1 MLRTAVG
8 RRRRALWAIL
18 SCLFAAGFAVSA
30 FMVHSEGN
38 QALESVVERGRDE
51 AQLATATLSGKE
63 LTKPITGSTYDR
75 VAAKIWKSVSSEG
88 SIADVTIWS
97 SRGRIVFSL
106 NESRVGKTPAEM
118 QSLITGIANG
128 SDSTRVLEGAV
139 QTFTRISKAG
149 SVAIVQVDQP
159 AALVEPRTGGPWST
173 VRLGSAVGLTICLLL
188 FGLTFVPWSGTAR
201 VPEDAEPAQL
211 DRRHEPDEVHESDE
225 TTAERQPRVEPP
237 PADHRATYA
246 ELFGLESD
254 LHAHAGI
261 PDGAPDEA
269 DRSGD
274 EEVGVEAQGQPTA
287 QPMSAEQSPPQQPP
301 AQQLPTEQ
309 PPAPQPPAQPLP
321 VEPAAEE
328 GAPSSEEDV
337 HAPQADHDEVMAQF
351 EALHADGESPDSMDE
366 SIAGQW
372 PEEFRDVFRDMARGG
387 GAPTQEMRQRREEFK
402 NRAKQAELRL
412 KKQDEELDEAPSSPS
427 SER

>member
-8 RRRRALWAIL
+8 RKRRALWAIL

-106 NESRVGKTPAEM
+106 NESRVGKTPPEM
-118 QSLITGIANG
+118 QSLITEIASG
-128 SDSTRVLEGAV
+128 SDSTRVLGDTV

-159 AALVEPRTGGPWST
+159 AALVEPQTGGPWST
-173 VRLGSAVGLTICLLL
+173 VRLGSAVGLTVCLLL
-188 FGLTFVPWSGTAR
+188 FGLTFVPWTGTAR

-211 DRRHEPDEVHESDE
+211 DRRHEPDEVHEADE
-225 TTAERQPRVEPP
+225 TKAERQPRVEPP

-261 PDGAPDEA
+261 PDRAPDEA
-269 DRSGD
+269 DRPG
-274 EEVGVEAQGQPTA
+274 EEVGVEAQGQPSA
-287 QPMSAEQSPPQQPP
+287 QPMPAEQPP
-301 AQQLPTEQ
+301 AQQPPVEQ
-309 PPAPQPPAQPLP
+309 PPAQQPPAQPLP
-321 VEPAAEE
+321 VEPPAEE
-328 GAPSSEEDV
+328 HVPSSEEDV
-337 HAPQADHDEVMAQF
+337 HAPQADHDEAMAQF
-351 EALHADGESPDSMDE
+351 EALNADGDSRDSIDESIDE

>member
-1 MLRTAVG
+1 VVD
-8 RRRRALWAIL
+8 RA
-18 SCLFAAGFAVSA
+18 
-30 FMVHSEGN
+30 
-38 QALESVVERGRDE
+38 RDE
-51 AQLATATLSGKE
+51 AQLATVTLSGKE

-75 VAAKIWKSVSSEG
+75 LADKIWKSVSSEG
-88 SIADVTIWS
+88 SIAGVTIWS
-97 SRGRIVFSL
+97 SRGRIIFSL

-118 QSLITGIANG
+118 QSVITEIANG
-128 SDSTRVLEGAV
+128 SDSTRVLGDTV

-149 SVAIVQVDQP
+149 SVAIVQVDEP
-159 AALVEPRTGGPWST
+159 AALVEPQTGGPWTT
-173 VRLGSAVGLTICLLL
+173 VRLGSAVGLMVCLLL
-188 FGLTFVPWSGTAR
+188 FGLTFVPWTGTAR
-201 VPEDAEPAQL
+201 VPEDAEPAEL
-211 DRRHEPDEVHESDE
+211 DRRHEPDEVHEADE
-225 TTAERQPRVEPP
+225 TQAERQPRVEPP

-254 LHAHAGI
+254 LHANAGI
-261 PDGAPDEA
+261 PDRAPDEA

-274 EEVGVEAQGQPTA
+274 EEVGVEAQRQPSA
-287 QPMSAEQSPPQQPP
+287 QPMPAEQRPAQQPP
-301 AQQLPTEQ
+301 AQPM
-309 PPAPQPPAQPLP
+309 P
-321 VEPAAEE
+321 VEPPAEE

-337 HAPQADHDEVMAQF
+337 HAPQADHDEAMAQF
-351 EALHADGESPDSMDE
+351 EALNADGDSPDSIDE

-412 KKQDEELDEAPSSPS
+412 KKQDEELSEAPSSPS

>member
-1 MLRTAVG
+1 MFRTAVG

-75 VAAKIWKSVSSEG
+75 LAAKIWKSVSSEG
-88 SIADVTIWS
+88 SISDVTIWS

-118 QSLITGIANG
+118 QSLITEIANG
-128 SDSTRVLEGAV
+128 SDSTRVLEGNV

-159 AALVEPRTGGPWST
+159 AALVEPQTGGPWST
-173 VRLGSAVGLTICLLL
+173 VRLGSAVGLTVCLLL
-188 FGLTFVPWSGTAR
+188 LGLTFVPWTGTAPD
-201 VPEDAEPAQL
+201 PEDAEPAQL
-211 DRRHEPDEVHESDE
+211 DRLHEPDEVHEADG
-225 TTAERQPRVEPP
+225 TKAERQSQAEPP

-261 PDGAPDEA
+261 PDRAPEEA
-269 DRSGD
+269 DRPGD
-274 EEVGVEAQGQPTA
+274 EEVGIEAQGQPSA
-287 QPMSAEQSPPQQPP
+287 QPMPAEQSPPQQPP
-301 AQQLPTEQ
+301 AQELPTEQ

-321 VEPAAEE
+321 VEAPAEE
-328 GAPSSEEDV
+328 GAPFSEEDV
-337 HAPQADHDEVMAQF
+337 HAPEADHDEVMAQF
-351 EALHADGESPDSMDE
+351 EALNADGESPDSMDE

>member
-1 MLRTAVG
+1 
-8 RRRRALWAIL
+8 
-18 SCLFAAGFAVSA
+18 
-30 FMVHSEGN
+30 
-38 QALESVVERGRDE
+38 
-51 AQLATATLSGKE
+51 
-63 LTKPITGSTYDR
+63 
-75 VAAKIWKSVSSEG
+75 
-88 SIADVTIWS
+88 VTIWS
-97 SRGRIVFSL
+97 SRGRIIFSL

-159 AALVEPRTGGPWST
+159 AALVEPQTGGPWST
-173 VRLGSAVGLTICLLL
+173 VRLGSAVGLTVCLLL
-188 FGLTFVPWSGTAR
+188 FGLTFVSWSGTAR

-211 DRRHEPDEVHESDE
+211 DRRHESDEVHESDE

-254 LHAHAGI
+254 LHAQAGI
-261 PDGAPDEA
+261 PDRAPDEA
-269 DRSGD
+269 DRPGD
-274 EEVGVEAQGQPTA
+274 EEVGIEAQGQPSA
-287 QPMSAEQSPPQQPP
+287 QPMP
-301 AQQLPTEQ
+301 AQQS
-309 PPAPQPPAQPLP
+309 PAEPLP
-321 VEPAAEE
+321 VEAPAEE

-366 SIAGQW
+366 SITGQW

>member
-88 SIADVTIWS
+88 SIDDVTIWS
-97 SRGRIVFSL
+97 SRGRIIFSL

-118 QSLITGIANG
+118 QSLITEIANG
-128 SDSTRVLEGAV
+128 SDSMRVLEGKV

-159 AALVEPRTGGPWST
+159 AALVEPQTDGPWSA
-173 VRLGSAVGLTICLLL
+173 VRLGSAVGLTVCLLL

-201 VPEDAEPAQL
+201 VLEDAEPAQL
-211 DRRHEPDEVHESDE
+211 DRRHEPDEVHESHE

-261 PDGAPDEA
+261 PDGAHNEA

-309 PPAPQPPAQPLP
+309 PPAPQPPAQSLP

>member
-1 MLRTAVG
+1 MFRTAVG
-8 RRRRALWAIL
+8 RKRRALWAIL

-30 FMVHSEGN
+30 FMVHSEGD

-51 AQLATATLSGKE
+51 AQLATANLSGKE

-75 VAAKIWKSVSSEG
+75 VAAKIWKSVSSEE

-106 NESRVGKTPAEM
+106 NESRVGKTPPEM
-118 QSLITGIANG
+118 QSLITEIANG
-128 SDSTRVLEGAV
+128 SDSTRVLGGTV

-159 AALVEPRTGGPWST
+159 AALVEPQTGGPWST
-173 VRLGSAVGLTICLLL
+173 VRLGSAVGLTVCLLL
-188 FGLTFVPWSGTAR
+188 FGLTFVPWAGTAR

-211 DRRHEPDEVHESDE
+211 ARRHEPDEVHEADE
-225 TTAERQPRVEPP
+225 TKAERQPRVDPP

-261 PDGAPDEA
+261 PDHAPDEA

-274 EEVGVEAQGQPTA
+274 EEVGVEAQGQPST
-287 QPMSAEQSPPQQPP
+287 QPMPAEQPP
-301 AQQLPTEQ
+301 AQQLPAE
-309 PPAPQPPAQPLP
+309 QPPAQPLP
-321 VEPAAEE
+321 VEPPAEE
-328 GAPSSEEDV
+328 RVPSFEEDI
-337 HAPQADHDEVMAQF
+337 HAPQADHDEAMAQF
-351 EALHADGESPDSMDE
+351 EALNADGDSRDSIDE

>member
-8 RRRRALWAIL
+8 RKRRALWAIL

-106 NESRVGKTPAEM
+106 NESSVGKTPPEM
-118 QSLITGIANG
+118 QSLITEIASG
-128 SDSTRVLEGAV
+128 SDSTRVLGDTV

-159 AALVEPRTGGPWST
+159 AALVEPQTGGPWST
-173 VRLGSAVGLTICLLL
+173 VRLGSAVGLTVCLLL
-188 FGLTFVPWSGTAR
+188 FGLTFVPWTGTAR

-211 DRRHEPDEVHESDE
+211 DRRHEPDEVHEADE
-225 TTAERQPRVEPP
+225 TKAERQPRVEPP

-261 PDGAPDEA
+261 PDRAPDEA
-269 DRSGD
+269 DRPGD
-274 EEVGVEAQGQPTA
+274 EEVGIEAQGQPSA
-287 QPMSAEQSPPQQPP
+287 QPMPAEQPP
-301 AQQLPTEQ
+301 AQQ
-309 PPAPQPPAQPLP
+309 PPVQPLP
-321 VEPAAEE
+321 VEPPAEE
-328 GAPSSEEDV
+328 GAPSSEDDV
-337 HAPQADHDEVMAQF
+337 HAPQADHDEAMAQF
-351 EALHADGESPDSMDE
+351 EALNADGDSRDSIDESIDE

>member
-1 MLRTAVG
+1 MFRTAVG

-51 AQLATATLSGKE
+51 AQLAMATLSGKE

-88 SIADVTIWS
+88 SIDDVTIWS
-97 SRGRIVFSL
+97 SRGRIIFSL

-118 QSLITGIANG
+118 QSLITEIANG
-128 SDSTRVLEGAV
+128 SDSTRVLGGTV

-159 AALVEPRTGGPWST
+159 AALVEPQTGGPWSA
-173 VRLGSAVGLTICLLL
+173 VRLGSAVGLTVCLLL
-188 FGLTFVPWSGTAR
+188 FGLTFVPWTGTAR

-225 TTAERQPRVEPP
+225 TKAERQPRAEPP

-261 PDGAPDEA
+261 PDRAPDEA
-269 DRSGD
+269 DRPGD
-274 EEVGVEAQGQPTA
+274 EEVGIEAQGHPSA
-287 QPMSAEQSPPQQPP
+287 QPMPAEQSP
-301 AQQLPTEQ
+301 AQ
-309 PPAPQPPAQPLP
+309 QPPAQPLP
-321 VEPAAEE
+321 VEPPAEE
-328 GAPSSEEDV
+328 GVPSSEEDV
-337 HAPQADHDEVMAQF
+337 HAPQADHDEAMAQF
-351 EALHADGESPDSMDE
+351 EALNADGESPDSMDE

>member
-1 MLRTAVG
+1 
-8 RRRRALWAIL
+8 
-18 SCLFAAGFAVSA
+18 
-30 FMVHSEGN
+30 
-38 QALESVVERGRDE
+38 
-51 AQLATATLSGKE
+51 
-63 LTKPITGSTYDR
+63 
-75 VAAKIWKSVSSEG
+75 
-88 SIADVTIWS
+88 
-97 SRGRIVFSL
+97 
-106 NESRVGKTPAEM
+106 M
-118 QSLITGIANG
+118 QSLITEIANG
-128 SDSTRVLEGAV
+128 SDSTRVLGDTV

-159 AALVEPRTGGPWST
+159 AALVEPQTGGPWST
-173 VRLGSAVGLTICLLL
+173 VRLGSAVGLTVCLLL
-188 FGLTFVPWSGTAR
+188 FGLTFVPWTRTAR

-211 DRRHEPDEVHESDE
+211 DRRHEPDEVHEADE
-225 TTAERQPRVEPP
+225 TKAERQPRVEPP

-261 PDGAPDEA
+261 PDRAPDEA
-269 DRSGD
+269 DRPG
-274 EEVGVEAQGQPTA
+274 EEVGVEAQGQPSA
-287 QPMSAEQSPPQQPP
+287 QPMPAEQPP
-301 AQQLPTEQ
+301 AQQPPVEQ
-309 PPAPQPPAQPLP
+309 PPAQQPPAQPLA
-321 VEPAAEE
+321 VEPPAEE
-328 GAPSSEEDV
+328 HVPSSEEDV
-337 HAPQADHDEVMAQF
+337 HAPQADHDEAMAQF
-351 EALHADGESPDSMDE
+351 EALNADGDSRDSIDE

>member
-1 MLRTAVG
+1 MFRTAVG

-88 SIADVTIWS
+88 SIDDVTIWS
-97 SRGRIVFSL
+97 SRGRIIFSL

-118 QSLITGIANG
+118 QSLITEIANG
-128 SDSTRVLEGAV
+128 SDSTRVLGGTV

-159 AALVEPRTGGPWST
+159 AALVEPQTGGPWSA
-173 VRLGSAVGLTICLLL
+173 VRLGSAVGLTVCLLL
-188 FGLTFVPWSGTAR
+188 FGLTFVPWTGTAR

-225 TTAERQPRVEPP
+225 TKAERQPRAEPP

-261 PDGAPDEA
+261 PDRAPDEA
-269 DRSGD
+269 DRPGD
-274 EEVGVEAQGQPTA
+274 VEVGIEAQGHPSA
-287 QPMSAEQSPPQQPP
+287 QPMPAEQSP
-301 AQQLPTEQ
+301 AQ
-309 PPAPQPPAQPLP
+309 QPPAQPLP
-321 VEPAAEE
+321 VEPPAEE
-328 GAPSSEEDV
+328 GVPSSEEDV
-337 HAPQADHDEVMAQF
+337 HAPQADHDEAMAQF
-351 EALHADGESPDSMDE
+351 EALNADGESPDSMDE

>member
-1 MLRTAVG
+1 MFRTAVG

-18 SCLFAAGFAVSA
+18 SCLFAVGFAVSA

-38 QALESVVERGRDE
+38 HALDSVVERAQE
-51 AQLATATLSGKE
+51 ESQLATATLSGKE

-88 SIADVTIWS
+88 SIAGVTIWS
-97 SRGRIVFSL
+97 SRGRIIFSL
-106 NESRVGKTPAEM
+106 NESRVGNTPAEM
-118 QSLITGIANG
+118 QSLIIQIANG
-128 SDSTRVLEGAV
+128 SDSTRVLEGTV

-159 AALVEPRTGGPWST
+159 AALVEPQTGGPWST
-173 VRLGSAVGLTICLLL
+173 VRLGSAVGLAVCLLL
-188 FGLTFVPWSGTAR
+188 LGLTFVPWTDTAR
-201 VPEDAEPAQL
+201 VPKDAEPAQL
-211 DRRHEPDEVHESDE
+211 DRRHEPDEVHEADE
-225 TTAERQPRVEPP
+225 TKAERQPRVEPP

-254 LHAHAGI
+254 LHAHVGI
-261 PDGAPDEA
+261 TDHAPDEA
-269 DRSGD
+269 DRPGD
-274 EEVGVEAQGQPTA
+274 EEVGIEAEGQPSA
-287 QPMSAEQSPPQQPP
+287 QPMPAEQPP
-301 AQQLPTEQ
+301 AQQ
-309 PPAPQPPAQPLP
+309 PPAEPLP
-321 VEPAAEE
+321 VEPPAEE
-328 GAPSSEEDV
+328 NAGSAEEDV
-337 HAPQADHDEVMAQF
+337 HAPQADHNEAMAQF
-351 EALHADGESPDSMDE
+351 EALNADRESPDSMDE

-412 KKQDEELDEAPSSPS
+412 KKQDEALDEASSSPS

>member
-8 RRRRALWAIL
+8 RKRRALWAIL

-38 QALESVVERGRDE
+38 QALESVVDRGRDE

-106 NESRVGKTPAEM
+106 NESRVGKTPADM
-118 QSLITGIANG
+118 QSLITEIANG
-128 SDSTRVLEGAV
+128 SDSTRVLGDTV

-159 AALVEPRTGGPWST
+159 AALVEPQTGGPWST
-173 VRLGSAVGLTICLLL
+173 VRLGSAVGLTVCLLL
-188 FGLTFVPWSGTAR
+188 FGLTFVPWTGTAR

-211 DRRHEPDEVHESDE
+211 DRRHEPDEVHEADE
-225 TTAERQPRVEPP
+225 TKAERQPRVDSP

-261 PDGAPDEA
+261 PDRAADEA
-269 DRSGD
+269 DRPGD
-274 EEVGVEAQGQPTA
+274 EEVGIEAQGQPSA
-287 QPMSAEQSPPQQPP
+287 QPMPAEQPP
-301 AQQLPTEQ
+301 AQQLPADQ
-309 PPAPQPPAQPLP
+309 PPAQQPPAQPLP
-321 VEPAAEE
+321 VEPPAEE
-328 GAPSSEEDV
+328 RVPSSEEDV
-337 HAPQADHDEVMAQF
+337 HAPQADHDEAMAQF
-351 EALHADGESPDSMDE
+351 EALNADGDSRDSIDESIDE

>member
-1 MLRTAVG
+1 MFRTAVG

-18 SCLFAAGFAVSA
+18 SCLFAVGFAVSA
-30 FMVHSEGN
+30 FMVHSERN
-38 QALESVVERGRDE
+38 QALESVVERARDE

-75 VAAKIWKSVSSEG
+75 VAAKISKSVSSEG
-88 SIADVTIWS
+88 SIAGVTIWS
-97 SRGRIVFSL
+97 SRGRIIFSL
-106 NESRVGKTPAEM
+106 NESRVGNTPAEM
-118 QSLITGIANG
+118 QSLITGVANG
-128 SDSTRVLEGAV
+128 SDSTRVLEGTV

-149 SVAIVQVDQP
+149 SVAVVQVDQP
-159 AALVEPRTGGPWST
+159 AALVEPQTGGPWST
-173 VRLGSAVGLTICLLL
+173 VRLVSAVGLTVCLLL
-188 FGLTFVPWSGTAR
+188 LGLTFVPWTGTAR
-201 VPEDAEPAQL
+201 VPEDAERAQL
-211 DRRHEPDEVHESDE
+211 DRGHEPDEVHEADE
-225 TTAERQPRVEPP
+225 TKAERQPRVEPP

-261 PDGAPDEA
+261 PDHVPDEA
-269 DRSGD
+269 DRPGD
-274 EEVGVEAQGQPTA
+274 EEVGIEAQGQPSA
-287 QPMSAEQSPPQQPP
+287 QPMPAEQPP
-301 AQQLPTEQ
+301 AQ
-309 PPAPQPPAQPLP
+309 QPPAQPLP
-321 VEPAAEE
+321 VEPPAEE
-328 GAPSSEEDV
+328 GAPSSEDDV
-337 HAPQADHDEVMAQF
+337 HAPQADHDEAMAQF
-351 EALHADGESPDSMDE
+351 EALNADGESPDSMDE

-372 PEEFRDVFRDMARGG
+372 PEEFRDVFRDMAGGG